1 MFAFFKRYKFLNYI
15 NFKEWNIWSEGNK
28 NNMNKYIILSIFLAS
43 TLFSQSMIPGNL
55 DLDAIKKQLKGDAIS
70 STEEISD
77 IDVNQE
83 EVVIEEDDFVP
94 ENENLNYYGY
104 EYFSREI
111 NFFDNIPTPS
121 NFKLGSGDE
130 IILSLWGK
138 QNSREKFIINKE
150 GLIYYKNIGFI
161 NLSNKTIEE
170 AEMLLVSKLSTIY
183 STLKEDNKSTDL
195 MLELGK
201 LKSLNIYFSGEI
213 NNPGIHLVHPFSDVF
228 SAIVQAGGVKIEGS
242 LRKIQIMRD
251 GNILRNIDFYDFF
264 SAGNDSFSNI
274 KLIDGDVIHIPF
286 VKNRVQLSG
295 EVVRPGFYETVKGE
309 SLSDLINYA
318 AGLTALA
325 SPTIIVDT
333 IMPIESR
340 KNNDSAISSMII
352 DLRDSQTISLNNG
365 TSVTIQ
371 SIGDVSNKVEIFG
384 RVKNP
389 GQYPAQNMT
398 LKKLLDIAGGFDDP
412 IFRKTIRD
420 KIVVLRRDDSQF
432 YSKEIIIS
440 YENTADFELIID
452 DKIFVYE
459 DINYRNSFTYTLAGE
474 FVRPG
479 VYPLKKGI
487 TVEEALKLAG
497 GLTELSNIR
506 NLSLLQEISEVNEE
520 GEIEV
525 TEAEVNN
532 LQLDFEIGINSKIT
546 ASPFE
551 NIVRVEGNVYNPGL
565 ITYQKGLTLS
575 RYIELAGGHMP
586 NSIKRKVHIRR
597 ANGNI
602 EQSGRITLGLG
613 KRIYPG
619 DTIIVPVNENPSE
632 FNVAAFTADVLS
644 VLSNLAA
651 ILLIVDNN
659 TTD

>member
-1 MFAFFKRYKFLNYI
+1 
-15 NFKEWNIWSEGNK
+15 
-28 NNMNKYIILSIFLAS
+28 MNKYIILSIFLAS

-274 KLIDGDVIHIPF
+274 KLIDGDVIHIPV

-525 TEAEVNN
+525 IEAEVNN

>member
-1 MFAFFKRYKFLNYI
+1 
-15 NFKEWNIWSEGNK
+15 
-28 NNMNKYIILSIFLAS
+28 
-43 TLFSQSMIPGNL
+43 MIPGNL
-55 DLDAIKKQLKGDAIS
+55 DLDAIKEQLKGDAIS

-274 KLIDGDVIHIPF
+274 KLIDGDVIHIPV

-525 TEAEVNN
+525 IEAEVNN

>member
-1 MFAFFKRYKFLNYI
+1 
-15 NFKEWNIWSEGNK
+15 
-28 NNMNKYIILSIFLAS
+28 MNKYIILSIFLAS

-55 DLDAIKKQLKGDAIS
+55 DLDAIKEQLKGDAIS

-77 IDVNQE
+77 IDINQE

>member
-1 MFAFFKRYKFLNYI
+1 
-15 NFKEWNIWSEGNK
+15 
-28 NNMNKYIILSIFLAS
+28 
-43 TLFSQSMIPGNL
+43 
-55 DLDAIKKQLKGDAIS
+55 
-70 STEEISD
+70 
-77 IDVNQE
+77 
-83 EVVIEEDDFVP
+83 
-94 ENENLNYYGY
+94 
-104 EYFSREI
+104 
-111 NFFDNIPTPS
+111 
-121 NFKLGSGDE
+121 
-130 IILSLWGK
+130 
-138 QNSREKFIINKE
+138 
-150 GLIYYKNIGFI
+150 
-161 NLSNKTIEE
+161 
-170 AEMLLVSKLSTIY
+170 
-183 STLKEDNKSTDL
+183 
-195 MLELGK
+195 
-201 LKSLNIYFSGEI
+201 
-213 NNPGIHLVHPFSDVF
+213 
-228 SAIVQAGGVKIEGS
+228 
-242 LRKIQIMRD
+242 
-251 GNILRNIDFYDFF
+251 
-264 SAGNDSFSNI
+264 
-274 KLIDGDVIHIPF
+274 
-286 VKNRVQLSG
+286 
-295 EVVRPGFYETVKGE
+295 
-309 SLSDLINYA
+309 
-318 AGLTALA
+318 
-325 SPTIIVDT
+325 
-333 IMPIESR
+333 
-340 KNNDSAISSMII
+340 
-352 DLRDSQTISLNNG
+352 
-365 TSVTIQ
+365 
-371 SIGDVSNKVEIFG
+371 
-384 RVKNP
+384 
-389 GQYPAQNMT
+389 MT

-420 KIVVLRRDDSQF
+420 EIVVLRRDDSQF

-474 FVRPG
+474 FVKPG

-487 TVEEALKLAG
+487 TVEEAVKLAG

-525 TEAEVNN
+525 IEAEVNN
-532 LQLDFEIGINSKIT
+532 LKLDFEIGINSKIT

-565 ITYQKGLTLS
+565 ITYQKGLTLP

-586 NSIKRKVHIRR
+586 NSIKRKVHIIR

-632 FNVAAFTADVLS
+632 FNVAAFTADILS

>member
-1 MFAFFKRYKFLNYI
+1 
-15 NFKEWNIWSEGNK
+15 
-28 NNMNKYIILSIFLAS
+28 MNKYIILSIFLAS

-55 DLDAIKKQLKGDAIS
+55 DLDAIKEQLKGDAIS

-77 IDVNQE
+77 IDINQE

-274 KLIDGDVIHIPF
+274 KLIDGDVIHIPV

>member
-1 MFAFFKRYKFLNYI
+1 
-15 NFKEWNIWSEGNK
+15 
-28 NNMNKYIILSIFLAS
+28 MNKYIILSIFLAS

-55 DLDAIKKQLKGDAIS
+55 DLDAIKEQLKGDAIS

-274 KLIDGDVIHIPF
+274 KLIDGDVIHIPV

>member
-1 MFAFFKRYKFLNYI
+1 
-15 NFKEWNIWSEGNK
+15 
-28 NNMNKYIILSIFLAS
+28 MNKYIISSIFLVS
-43 TLFSQSMIPGNL
+43 TLFSQSMIPANL
-55 DLDAIKKQLKGDAIS
+55 DLDEIKEQLKADAII

-83 EVVIEEDDFVP
+83 EVVIEKIEEDNIVP
-94 ENENLNYYGY
+94 ENLNYYGY

-170 AEMLLVSKLSTIY
+170 AERLLVSKLSTIY

-213 NNPGIHLVHPFSDVF
+213 KNPGIHLVHPFSDVF
-228 SAIVQAGGVKIEGS
+228 SAIAQAGGVKIEGS
-242 LRKIQIMRD
+242 LRKIQIIRD

-264 SAGNDSFSNI
+264 SAGNDSFSNT
-274 KLIDGDVIHIPF
+274 KLIDGDVIHIPV
-286 VKNRVQLSG
+286 VKNRVQLLG
-295 EVVRPGFYETVKGE
+295 EVVRSGFYETVKGE

-333 IMPIESR
+333 IVPIESR
-340 KNNDSAISSMII
+340 QNNDSAISSMII

-365 TSVTIQ
+365 TLVTIQ
-371 SIGDVSNKVEIFG
+371 SIGDISSKVEIFG

-389 GQYPAQNMT
+389 GEYPAQNMS

-420 KIVVLRRDDSQF
+420 EIIVLRQDESQF
-432 YSKEIIIS
+432 YSKEINIS
-440 YENTADFELIID
+440 YENAAELELKVN
-452 DKIFVYE
+452 DKIFIYE
-459 DINYRNSFTYTLAGE
+459 DINYRNSFIYTMAGE
-474 FVRPG
+474 VVKPG
-479 VYPLKKGI
+479 VYPLRKGI
-487 TVEEALKLAG
+487 TVGQAIELAG
-497 GLTELSNIR
+497 GLTELTSERHI
-506 NLSLLQEISEVNEE
+506 SLKQEITEIDDNGEVLT
-520 GEIEV
+520 IESD
-525 TEAEVNN
+525 VNN
-532 LQLDFEIGINSKIT
+532 LKLDFEIGINSIIT
-546 ASPFE
+546 ASPLE
-551 NIVRVEGNVYNPGL
+551 NIIRVEGNVYNPGL
-565 ITYQKGLTLS
+565 ITYRKGAKLP
-575 RYIELAGGHMP
+575 RYIELAGGYKP
-586 NSIKRKVHIRR
+586 NSIRNRVYIKR

-602 EQSGRITLGLG
+602 EQANRIVLGIG
-613 KRIYPG
+613 KNLYPG

-632 FNVAAFTADVLS
+632 FNVAAFTADILT

-659 TTD
+659 NN

>member
-1 MFAFFKRYKFLNYI
+1 
-15 NFKEWNIWSEGNK
+15 
-28 NNMNKYIILSIFLAS
+28 MNKYIILSIFLAS

-55 DLDAIKKQLKGDAIS
+55 DLDAIKEQLKGDAIS

-274 KLIDGDVIHIPF
+274 KLIDGDVIHIPV

-340 KNNDSAISSMII
+340 QNNDSAISSMII

-365 TSVTIQ
+365 SSVTIQ

-420 KIVVLRRDDSQF
+420 EIVVLRRDDSQF

-474 FVRPG
+474 FVKPG

-525 TEAEVNN
+525 IEAEVNN

-546 ASPFE
+546 ASLFE

-565 ITYQKGLTLS
+565 ITYQKGLTLP

-586 NSIKRKVHIRR
+586 NSIKRKVHIIR
-597 ANGNI
+597 ANGSI
-602 EQSGRITLGLG
+602 EQNGRITLGLG

-632 FNVAAFTADVLS
+632 FNVAAFTADILS

-651 ILLIVDNN
+651 ILFIVDNN

>member
-1 MFAFFKRYKFLNYI
+1 
-15 NFKEWNIWSEGNK
+15 
-28 NNMNKYIILSIFLAS
+28 MNKYIILSIFLAS
-43 TLFSQSMIPGNL
+43 TLFSQSMIPENL
-55 DLDAIKKQLKGDAIS
+55 DLDVIKEQLKSDAIS
-70 STEEISD
+70 STGEISD

-94 ENENLNYYGY
+94 ENENFNYYGY

-170 AEMLLVSKLSTIY
+170 AEILLVSKLSTIY

-274 KLIDGDVIHIPF
+274 KLIDGDVIHIPV
-286 VKNRVQLSG
+286 VKNRVNLIGQ
-295 EVVRPGFYETVKGE
+295 VVRPGFYESVKGE
-309 SLSDLINYA
+309 SISDLIDYA
-318 AGLTALA
+318 AGLTSLA
-325 SPTIIVDT
+325 SPKIIVDT
-333 IMPIESR
+333 ILPIESR
-340 KNNDSAISSMII
+340 QNNDSAISSMII
-352 DLRDSQTISLNNG
+352 DLRDSQSIILHNG
-365 TSVTIQ
+365 TLVTIQ
-371 SIGDVSNKVEIFG
+371 SIGDVSSKVEIFG

-420 KIVVLRRDDSQF
+420 EIVVLRRDDSQF
-432 YSKEIIIS
+432 YSKEINIS
-440 YENTADFELIID
+440 YENAADLELMID

-459 DINYRNSFTYTLAGE
+459 DINYRNSFTYSISGE
-474 FVRPG
+474 VKRPG
-479 VYPLKKGI
+479 VYALRKGI
-487 TVEEALKLAG
+487 TVEEALELAG
-497 GLTELSNIR
+497 GLTELSSERNI
-506 NLSLLQEISEVNEE
+506 SLVQEITEVNEE
-520 GEIEV
+520 GDLV
-525 TEAEVNN
+525 TIASEVNN
-532 LQLDFEIGINSKIT
+532 LTLDFEIGINAKIT
-546 ASPFE
+546 AFPLE
-551 NIVRVEGNVYNPGL
+551 NVVRVEGNVYNPGL
-565 ITYQKGLTLS
+565 ITHIKGAKLPQ
-575 RYIELAGGHMP
+575 YIELAGGRKP
-586 NSIKRKVHIRR
+586 NTLRSKIYIRR

-602 EQSGRITLGLG
+602 EQSGVITLGLG
-613 KRIYPG
+613 KRVYPG
-619 DTIIVPVNENPSE
+619 DTIIVPVDENPSE
-632 FNVAAFTADVLS
+632 FNVAAFTADILS

-659 TTD
+659 TND

>member
-1 MFAFFKRYKFLNYI
+1 
-15 NFKEWNIWSEGNK
+15 
-28 NNMNKYIILSIFLAS
+28 MNKYIILSIFLAS

-525 TEAEVNN
+525 IEAEVNN

>member
-1 MFAFFKRYKFLNYI
+1 
-15 NFKEWNIWSEGNK
+15 
-28 NNMNKYIILSIFLAS
+28 MNKYIILSIFLAS

-274 KLIDGDVIHIPF
+274 KLIDGDVIHIPV

>member
-1 MFAFFKRYKFLNYI
+1 
-15 NFKEWNIWSEGNK
+15 
-28 NNMNKYIILSIFLAS
+28 MNKYIILSIFLAS

-55 DLDAIKKQLKGDAIS
+55 DLDAIKEQLKGDAIS

-274 KLIDGDVIHIPF
+274 KLIDGDVIHIPV

-525 TEAEVNN
+525 IEAEVNN

>member
-1 MFAFFKRYKFLNYI
+1 
-15 NFKEWNIWSEGNK
+15 
-28 NNMNKYIILSIFLAS
+28 MNKYIILSIFLAS

-55 DLDAIKKQLKGDAIS
+55 DLDAIKEQLKGDAIS

-274 KLIDGDVIHIPF
+274 KLIDGDVIHIPV

-340 KNNDSAISSMII
+340 QNNDSAISSMII

-420 KIVVLRRDDSQF
+420 EIVVLRRDDSQF
-432 YSKEIIIS
+432 YSKEINIS

-459 DINYRNSFTYTLAGE
+459 DTKYRNSFTYTLAGE

-479 VYPLKKGI
+479 VYPLRKGI
-487 TVEEALKLAG
+487 TVEEAIKLGG

-506 NLSLLQEISEVNEE
+506 NLSLVQEISEIDEA
-520 GEIEV
+520 GEIV
-525 TEAEVNN
+525 ITEAEVNN

-546 ASPFE
+546 ASQFE

-565 ITYQKGLTLS
+565 ITYQKGLTLP

-586 NSIKRKVHIRR
+586 NSIKRKVHIKR

-602 EQSGRITLGLG
+602 EQNGRITLGLG

>member
-1 MFAFFKRYKFLNYI
+1 
-15 NFKEWNIWSEGNK
+15 
-28 NNMNKYIILSIFLAS
+28 MNKYIILSIFLAS

-55 DLDAIKKQLKGDAIS
+55 DLDAIKEQLKGDAIS

-274 KLIDGDVIHIPF
+274 KLIDGDVIHIPV

-340 KNNDSAISSMII
+340 QNNDSAISSMII

-365 TSVTIQ
+365 SSVTIQ

-420 KIVVLRRDDSQF
+420 EIVVLRRDDSQF
-432 YSKEIIIS
+432 YGKEIIIS

-459 DINYRNSFTYTLAGE
+459 DINYRNSLTYTLAGE
-474 FVRPG
+474 FVKPG

-525 TEAEVNN
+525 IEAEVNN

-546 ASPFE
+546 ASLFE

-565 ITYQKGLTLS
+565 ITYQKGLTLP

-586 NSIKRKVHIRR
+586 NSIKRKVHIIR
-597 ANGNI
+597 ANGSI
-602 EQSGRITLGLG
+602 EQNGRITLGLG

-632 FNVAAFTADVLS
+632 FNVAAFTADILS

-651 ILLIVDNN
+651 ILFIVDNN

>member
-1 MFAFFKRYKFLNYI
+1 M
-15 NFKEWNIWSEGNK
+15 
-28 NNMNKYIILSIFLAS
+28 
-43 TLFSQSMIPGNL
+43 
-55 DLDAIKKQLKGDAIS
+55 
-70 STEEISD
+70 
-77 IDVNQE
+77 
-83 EVVIEEDDFVP
+83 
-94 ENENLNYYGY
+94 NYYGY

-274 KLIDGDVIHIPF
+274 KLIDGDVIHIPV

-340 KNNDSAISSMII
+340 QNNDSAISSMII

-365 TSVTIQ
+365 SSVTIQ

-420 KIVVLRRDDSQF
+420 EIVVLRRDDSQF

-474 FVRPG
+474 FVKPG

-525 TEAEVNN
+525 IEAEVNN

-546 ASPFE
+546 ASLFE

-565 ITYQKGLTLS
+565 ITYQKGLTLP

-586 NSIKRKVHIRR
+586 NSIKRKVHIIR
-597 ANGNI
+597 ANGSI
-602 EQSGRITLGLG
+602 EQNGRITLGLG

-632 FNVAAFTADVLS
+632 FNVAAFTADILS

-651 ILLIVDNN
+651 ILFIVDNN